1 MLTYALRRILYSI
14 PVLLI
19 TSFLIFMFVQVSG
32 DPLNQ
37 VRQIPRVS
45 QDTINSIIERNHL
58 EDPIVVQYGY
68 WVQSAVTDQ
77 FGTTLLSDQPILPDI
92 RRVLGNTL
100 QLILLAEA
108 MSIVLAAIIGVISAI
123 KQYSIFD
130 YVSTTFSFLGFATPV
145 FFLALLL
152 QILFTNIYL
161 STGTRIF
168 YTSGLSTPGAENFII
183 DRLQHLALPII
194 TLAVLNIANYSR
206 YVRASMLEVV
216 NSDYVRTAR
225 AKGVRERKVV
235 MKHALKNALI
245 PFVTAIAVNF
255 GALFGGAVV
264 TETIFSLDGMGR
276 YLVANLGERD
286 IYPIM
291 AWLMITSVIVIAFNL
306 IADVIYGYLDPRIRY
321 E

>member
-1 MLTYALRRILYSI
+1 MFTYILRRILYSI
-14 PVLLI
+14 PVLII
-19 TSFLIFMFVQVSG
+19 TSFLIFTFVQISG

-45 QDTINSIIERNHL
+45 AETIQGIIDRNHL
-58 EDPIVVQYGY
+58 ADPIVVQYGY
-68 WVQSAVTDQ
+68 WVKSVFTEQ
-77 FGTTLLSDQPILPDI
+77 FGTTLLGDQPILPDI
-92 RRVLGNTL
+92 RRVLGNTM

-108 MSIVLAAIIGVISAI
+108 ISIVLAALMGVISAI

-152 QILFTNIYL
+152 QIAFTNIYL

-168 YTSGLSTPGAENFII
+168 YTSGLSTPGAENFLI

-206 YVRASMLEVV
+206 YVRSSMLEVV

-264 TETIFSLDGMGR
+264 TETIFGLDGMGR
-276 YLVANLGERD
+276 YLVSNLGERD

-291 AWLMITSVIVIAFNL
+291 AWLMITSVIVIVFNL
-306 IADVIYGYLDPRIRY
+306 LADVIYGYLDPRIRY